1 MLTKTIT
8 SLSFRTFPT
17 KMVKPILLTA
27 ACALFLS
34 AVAGSPFSSPKDS
47 CEDLANF
54 VQGASKLPAKP
65 DEDGVVSYV
74 SGSTA
79 KKMFPGAANRL
90 SIFKKY
96 TFVTYF
102 NTCQLEPAYTQVQI
116 KSGPY
121 KLEKTSKFAYDLGLQ
136 VGMEA
141 NLANVFKYL
150 PNVSVKAG
158 VSRGTES
165 VEIAGVDIK
174 DDELK
179 QECVVSPGWW
189 CTAYIRLDDFDSGEI
204 IIDDRIRQAAFFP
217 ASMNGKNLYS
227 DVWLDVPERVR
238 PNRFSWQGWDF

>member
-1 MLTKTIT
+1 
-8 SLSFRTFPT
+8 
-17 KMVKPILLTA
+17 MVKPILLTA
-27 ACALFLS
+27 VCALFMG
-34 AVAGSPFSSPKDS
+34 AVAGAPFSSPQDS
-47 CEDLANF
+47 CKDLANF
-54 VQGASKLPAKP
+54 VQGSSKLPAKP
-65 DEDGVVSYV
+65 DEDGVISYV

-79 KKMFPGAANRL
+79 KKMFPGAKRL
-90 SIFKKY
+90 SMFKKY
-96 TFVTYF
+96 TFASYF
-102 NTCQLEPAYTQVQI
+102 NKCEAAPAYTQVQV

-174 DDELK
+174 ANELK

-189 CTAYIRLDDFDSGEI
+189 CTAYIRLDDFNSGEI
-204 IIDDRIRQAAFFP
+204 IIDDRIRTPVFFP
-217 ASMNGKNLYS
+217 ASLNGKNLYS
-227 DVWLDVPERVR
+227 NVWLDVPTNGR
-238 PNRFSWQGWDF
+238 PNRSSSQDLDV

>member
-1 MLTKTIT
+1 
-8 SLSFRTFPT
+8 
-17 KMVKPILLTA
+17 MVKPMLLKA
-27 ACALFLS
+27 ACALFLG
-34 AVAGSPFSSPKDS
+34 AVTSTPFSSPQNS
-47 CEDLANF
+47 CQDLADY

-79 KKMFPGAANRL
+79 KKMFPGAADRM

-102 NTCQLEPAYTQVQI
+102 NKCEAAPAYTQVQV

-121 KLEKTSKFAYDLGLQ
+121 KLEKTSKSAYDLGLQ

-158 VSRGTES
+158 VTRGAET
-165 VEIAGVDIK
+165 VEISGVEIK
-174 DDELK
+174 ASELK
-179 QECVVSPGWW
+179 QECLVSPGWW
-189 CTAYIRLDDFDSGEI
+189 CTALVRLDEFDSGEI
-204 IIDDRIRQAAFFP
+204 IIDDRIRDPVFFP
-217 ASMNGKNLYS
+217 ASLNGKNLYS
-227 DVWLDVPERVR
+227 DVWLDLPTRVR
-238 PNRFSWQGWDF
+238 PNRFFLQDCDV